1 MCNVDLE
8 APDNHTQK
16 EILFN
21 DVLILWRQN
30 CTCKNFVQCYA
41 RGSRQQC
48 KRKNPVQC
56 FLNKYSWNN
65 ITQVKTLCNVAQKD
79 PDNIVNEKS

>member
-8 APDNHTQK
+8 APDNRTQK
-16 EILFN
+16 KILFN
-21 DVLILWRQN
+21 DVLILSGQH
-30 CTCKNFVQCYA
+30 CTGKNFVHCYA

-56 FLNKYSWNN
+56 FLNKYSWDN

-79 PDNIVNEKS
+79 LDNIVNEKS